1 MMTAPGSA
9 GRGGVPEGADELMD
23 SFTFLLILRIALVAL
38 LYLVILQV
46 VMVARRDL
54 RRAAVAPAG
63 GVATRAKQ
71 VVGHLIVV
79 DSGSTPLIPGSQLD
93 IEPITTIGRSPTN
106 SIVLDSNYVSTEHA
120 RIIYKDRSLWVE
132 DIGSRNGTLLDQ
144 RPLTDPVAVSP
155 GSILQVG
162 DVRFKFAV

>member
-1 MMTAPGSA
+1 
-9 GRGGVPEGADELMD
+9 MD

-46 VMVARRDL
+46 VVVARRDL
-54 RRAAVAPAG
+54 RRASVAPV

-79 DSGSTPLIPGSQLD
+79 DSGSTPLVPGSQLD

-106 SIVLDSNYVSTEHA
+106 SIVLNSNYVSTEHA
-120 RIIYKDRSLWVE
+120 RIIYKDRSLWAE

-144 RPLTDPVAVSP
+144 RPLTQPIAVSP